1 MKKENKSLR
10 DRLENENERYKA
22 FVALNQQTTEQF
34 RADMESEHKA
44 HMETR
49 EALVRW
55 CFTDDTHLQI
65 KANYNEQSLTKDLAT
80 VRAQLA
86 ASEQRLAVML
96 SGDDGSPQV

>member
-1 MKKENKSLR
+1 LKKENKSLR

-49 EALVRW
+49 EALVR
-55 CFTDDTHLQI
+55 
-65 KANYNEQSLTKDLAT
+65 
-80 VRAQLA
+80 
-86 ASEQRLAVML
+86 
-96 SGDDGSPQV
+96 

>member
-1 MKKENKSLR
+1 
-10 DRLENENERYKA
+10 
-22 FVALNQQTTEQF
+22 V
-34 RADMESEHKA
+34 
-44 HMETR
+44 
-49 EALVRW
+49 
-55 CFTDDTHLQI
+55 QI